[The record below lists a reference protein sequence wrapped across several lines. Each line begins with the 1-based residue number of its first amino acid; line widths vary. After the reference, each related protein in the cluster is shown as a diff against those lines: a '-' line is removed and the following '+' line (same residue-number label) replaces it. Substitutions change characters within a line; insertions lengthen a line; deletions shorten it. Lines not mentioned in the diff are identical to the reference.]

1 MAAHPSEG
9 PVVAQQP
16 APPPTAGI
24 KAEPGAG
31 GATKSRDEDAPAPAP
46 DQDDED
52 GGAWDQASLYEE
64 ILDEV
69 EAFEYSDDGESG
81 LGGALRHN
89 HH

>member
-9 PVVAQQP
+9 PAVAQHS
-16 APPPTAGI
+16 APPPAAGI

-31 GATKSRDEDAPAPAP
+31 GATKSKDEDAPAPEH
-46 DQDDED
+46 DDED

-81 LGGALRHN
+81 LVCASDHN

>member
-9 PVVAQQP
+9 PAVAQHC
-16 APPPTAGI
+16 APPPAAGI

-31 GATKSRDEDAPAPAP
+31 GATKSRDEDAPEH
-46 DQDDED
+46 DDED

-81 LGGALRHN
+81 PACASQHN